1 MLCNP
6 SPKNLRMPINIP
18 SLRLLNQH
26 LLTPTLKDPVDV
38 LKSLVAIQA
47 QDYYGA
53 KWALSQRT
61 VACTDTFVEDAFT
74 TGRILRLHVM
84 RPTWHFVTADDIRW
98 LVRLTALRVNTVS
111 SHYYKKAELDTA
123 TFKRTNK
130 ALIKALEGGRQL
142 TRGELREII
151 KRAGIEPGDSM
162 RFGYI
167 MHRSELDGVV
177 CSGARRGKQ
186 FTYALLDERAPRS
199 RELENDEALGEL
211 TERYFSTRGPATIQD
226 YVWWSGLTTAQAK
239 RGLEIAGKYLRT
251 AVIDGKSFSLSAGR
265 TITPSTRGIRAYLLP
280 AYDEY
285 FISYKDRTAA
295 IHRDFDQK
303 TMATKLVFDAPLV
316 IDGQAVGG
324 WNRVIGQKLVSVH
337 LRPFIQLTKPARTAV
352 TRAAESY
359 ASILERDLRVEWVR

>member
-1 MLCNP
+1 
-6 SPKNLRMPINIP
+6 
-18 SLRLLNQH
+18 
-26 LLTPTLKDPVDV
+26 
-38 LKSLVAIQA
+38 
-47 QDYYGA
+47 
-53 KWALSQRT
+53 
-61 VACTDTFVEDAFT
+61 
-74 TGRILRLHVM
+74 
-84 RPTWHFVTADDIRW
+84 
-98 LVRLTALRVNTVS
+98 VRLTAPRVNTVS
-111 SHYYKKAELDTA
+111 SHYYKKAELDTV

-186 FTYALLDERAPRS
+186 FTYSLLDERAPRS
-199 RELENDEALGEL
+199 RELEKDEALGEL

-226 YVWWSGLTTAQAK
+226 YVWWSGLTTTQAK

-265 TITPSTRGIRAYLLP
+265 AITPSTRVIRAYLLP

-324 WNRVIGQKLVSVH
+324 WSRVIGHKLVTVH
-337 LRPFIQLTKPARTAV
+337 LRPFIELTKPARTAV

-359 ASILERDLRVEWVR
+359 ASFLERDLRVEWVR

>member
-1 MLCNP
+1 
-6 SPKNLRMPINIP
+6 MPINIP
-18 SLRLLNQH
+18 NHRLQNQH
-26 LLTPTLKDPVDV
+26 LLTPTLKDPVEV

-53 KWALSQRT
+53 KWALGQRT
-61 VACTDTFVEDAFT
+61 VSCTDPVVEEAFT
-74 TGRILRLHVM
+74 DGRILRLHVM

-98 LVRLTALRVNTVS
+98 LVRLTAPRVNTVS
-111 SHYYKKAELDTA
+111 SHYYRKAELDND

-130 ALIKALEGGRQL
+130 ALIKALKGGRQL
-142 TRGELREII
+142 TRADLREAI
-151 KRAGIEPGDSM
+151 KREGIQPGDSM

-186 FTYALLDERAPRS
+186 FTYALLDERVPRF
-199 RELENDEALGEL
+199 RELDNDEALGEL
-211 TERYFSTRGPATIQD
+211 TARYFTTRGPATVQD
-226 YVWWSGLTTAQAK
+226 YAWWSGLTTVQAK
-239 RGLEIAGKYLRT
+239 RGLEIVGKQLRT
-251 AVIDGKSFSLSAGR
+251 AVIDGKSFSLAGKAGL
-265 TITPSTRGIRAYLLP
+265 PSVKPIRACLLP

-285 FISYKDRTAA
+285 FISYKDRTAG

-324 WNRVIGQKLVSVH
+324 WSRVIGQTVVTVH
-337 LRPFIQLTKPARTAV
+337 VRPFIRLTRPARSAV

-359 ASILERDLRVEWVR
+359 ASFLERDLHLEWVN